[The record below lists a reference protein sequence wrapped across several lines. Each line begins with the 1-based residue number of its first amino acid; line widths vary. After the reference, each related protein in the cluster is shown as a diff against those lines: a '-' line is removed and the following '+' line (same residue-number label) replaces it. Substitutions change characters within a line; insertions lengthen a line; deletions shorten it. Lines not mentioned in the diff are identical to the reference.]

1 MRFFTLMPAGV
12 IGATFIFTSC
22 AIIKGGIETIASR
35 MLDARRTLVVGLAL
49 MTGLAVEAFP
59 VFFHAAPA
67 TIEPLVDSPLVLGTF
82 VGFAL
87 NAVFRIGTRR
97 RAVLTIDPHAID
109 FDAIQS
115 FMEGRGG
122 LWGARRDVITRAT
135 YAAQQLIEV
144 IADNCA
150 PLGPIACPAA
160 STNSILRWRRDTR
173 ASCWNCRNGGHAGR
187 GHATARTVSGCW
199 PVSCCGTT
207 RIARRQRDAAT
218 PASCTFSSTTE

>member
-1 MRFFTLMPAGV
+1 MPAAV

-59 VFFHAAPA
+59 GFFHAAPA
-67 TIEPLVDSPLVLGTF
+67 SIEPLVDSPLVLGTF

-97 RAVLTIDPHAID
+97 RAVLNVDPDAVD
-109 FDAIQS
+109 FGTIQS

-122 LWGARRDVITRAT
+122 MWGARRDSIARAS

-144 IADNCA
+144 IAHNCA
-150 PLGPIACPAA
+150 PRGPIALSGSFNEFDLSVEARYAGELLALPERRPTLDEIAHGEDGVRQLA
-160 STNSILRWRRDTR
+160 GYLLRTNADRSSATRR
-173 ASCWNCRNGGHAGR
+173 G
-187 GHATARTVSGCW
+187 
-199 PVSCCGTT
+199 
-207 RIARRQRDAAT
+207 DA
-218 PASCTFSSTTE
+218 CVVQFQFHH